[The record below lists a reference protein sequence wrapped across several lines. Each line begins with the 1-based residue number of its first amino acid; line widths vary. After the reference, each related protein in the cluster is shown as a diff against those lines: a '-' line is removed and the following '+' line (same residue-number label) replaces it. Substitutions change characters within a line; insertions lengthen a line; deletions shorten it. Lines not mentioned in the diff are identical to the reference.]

1 MTKPHHVRRA
11 LLIAL
16 TIVAALVAGCMVYLT
31 SCAAAE
37 QTVTAILPTLLGT
50 PSAVSACAQL
60 EKTTG
65 KEGNC

>member
-16 TIVAALVAGCMVYLT
+16 TVVAALVAGCMVCLT

-37 QTVTAILPTLLGT
+37 QTASAILPTLLG
-50 PSAVSACAQL
+50 SL
-60 EKTTG
+60 E
-65 KEGNC
+65 

>member
-16 TIVAALVAGCMVYLT
+16 TVVAALVAGCMVYLT

-37 QTVTAILPTLLGT
+37 QTVAAILPTLPG
-50 PSAVSACAQL
+50 SL
-60 EKTTG
+60 E
-65 KEGNC
+65 

>member
-16 TIVAALVAGCMVYLT
+16 TVLAALIAVCMVCLT

-37 QTVTAILPTLLGT
+37 QTVTAILPTLLG
-50 PSAVSACAQL
+50 SL
-60 EKTTG
+60 E
-65 KEGNC
+65 

>member
-1 MTKPHHVRRA
+1 MTKPHHIRRA

-16 TIVAALVAGCMVYLT
+16 TVV
-31 SCAAAE
+31 
-37 QTVTAILPTLLGT
+37 AILPTLLGT